1 MIKGDNYVEIQ
12 SRDLPKISERNEVN
26 AVKI

>member
-12 SRDLPKISERNEVN
+12 SKDLPKISDRNEVKV
-26 AVKI
+26 VKI